1 MLSLLQ
7 TFYIRSNDYLLGE
20 KDKMDFASDRST
32 YSNHHGYY
40 HNRIREY
47 QQQFGYYDIFLVDP
61 DSGQIVYSVFKEIDY
76 GTSLIDGPCA
86 DTSLGKVFR
95 EANKSTSPDFV
106 KLVDFASYSPSY
118 DSAASFIAS
127 PIYDDQRKVGI
138 LIFQMPIDRINMVM
152 TNNHKWKVCGLGE
165 SGETY
170 IVGDDYT
177 MRSQS
182 RFLIEDK
189 EGYHAQMAELGMDE
203 SLINIIQ
210 ARDSTI
216 LLQKIETKGTHAA
229 TAGET
234 QY

>member
-1 MLSLLQ
+1 MGHMPIQILERLS
-7 TFYIRSNDYLLGE
+7 
-20 KDKMDFASDRST
+20 
-32 YSNHHGYY
+32 
-40 HNRIREY
+40 
-47 QQQFGYYDIFLVDP
+47 
-61 DSGQIVYSVFKEIDY
+61 
-76 GTSLIDGPCA
+76 
-86 DTSLGKVFR
+86 R
-95 EANKSTSPDFV
+95 EANKSTNADFV
-106 KLVDFASYSPSY
+106 KLVDFEPYSPSY

-127 PIYDDQRKVGI
+127 PIFDDQRRKVGI

-152 TNNHKWKVCGLGE
+152 TNNQKWKVCGLGE

-170 IVGDDYT
+170 IIGSDYK

-210 ARDSTI
+210 AKDSTI

-234 QY
+234 NIEIFEDYRHVPVLSAYAPLGIEGVDWADYGRNR

>member
-1 MLSLLQ
+1 MSVKDSIITVDKDMVVIEINEAAKSICNLSRDSIEKPFESLL
-7 TFYIRSNDYLLGE
+7 THCEGRCIDVLSETVNRKKPVEIYYLEPANPIL
-20 KDKMDFASDRST
+20 D
-32 YSNHHGYY
+32 
-40 HNRIREY
+40 
-47 QQQFGYYDIFLVDP
+47 
-61 DSGQIVYSVFKEIDY
+61 

-86 DTSLGKVFR
+86 DTNLGKVFR

-106 KLVDFASYSPSY
+106 KLVDFESYSPSY

-127 PIYDDQRKVGI
+127 PIFDDQRKVGI

-170 IVGDDYT
+170 IIGSDYK

-189 EGYHAQMAELGMDE
+189 EGYHALMAGLGMEE
-203 SLINIIQ
+203 STLNVIESK
-210 ARDSTI
+210 DSTI
-216 LLQKIETKGTHAA
+216 LL
-229 TAGET
+229 
-234 QY
+234 